1 MFESERKNGYMNAQE
16 IIDLFS
22 KSRSSK
28 DKEMI
33 SSFLSKMIGQDLPKG
48 HFLHI
53 PEKICNKMYFVERG
67 IVRTYY
73 NHDGKD
79 VTVYFT
85 VEGEMVTAIDSFIQ
99 RKPSKYYIE
108 LLEDTTLYSFSYHD
122 LESHYKEF
130 PGFERFGRLLMERA
144 YMDLVDR
151 AESIQLL
158 SATDRYK
165 KLIEAHPTLP
175 HRVNL
180 GHIASYLGIS
190 QETLSRVRSQFH

>member
-1 MFESERKNGYMNAQE
+1 MDAQE

-22 KSRSSK
+22 KSRSLM
-28 DKEMI
+28 DQEMI
-33 SSFLSKMIGQDLPKG
+33 TSFLSRMIRYEYQKG
-48 HFLHI
+48 YVLHV
-53 PEKICNKMYFVERG
+53 PDKICNKMYFVEKG
-67 IVRTYY
+67 IARTYY

-108 LLEDTTLYSFSYHD
+108 LLEDTILYSFSYKD

-144 YMDLVDR
+144 YIDLVDR

-165 KLIEAHPTLP
+165 KLIDAHPSLP

-190 QETLSRVRSQFH
+190 QETLSRVRSQFQ